1 MEPLLITLAFVTI
14 LVVTGIVVNMR
25 MYDPGAK
32 RFRRSRNLR
41 PAIGPYTAGRRMTD
55 AQYFA
60 RLDKIHEDGP
70 RYARRAV
77 TIITFVV
84 ILIIIV
90 GISFLAGPH

>member
-14 LVVTGIVVNMR
+14 LVVTGIMVNMR

-41 PAIGPYTAGRRMTD
+41 PATGRYTTGVRMSD
-55 AQYFA
+55 RDYFA
-60 RLDKIHEDGP
+60 RLDMMHEEGP

-77 TIITFVV
+77 TIISFLV